1 MTIELLDISSSSV
14 FYTINDIIAIVI
26 FFLQDLRDLELKIQA
41 SDELWEQF
49 EVYFNISNT

>member
-41 SDELWEQF
+41 SDELWEQS